1 MSVAVDKIKK
11 YLKDN
16 ERTYAWLA
24 RQVGVKRQS
33 IAYFMDKEI
42 RPKDEIRKKLN
53 EMFDLKDDWV

>member
-1 MSVAVDKIKK
+1 MSVAIDKIKK
-11 YLKDN
+11 YLIDN

-24 RQVGVKRQS
+24 RQVGVQRQS

-53 EMFDLKDDWV
+53 EMFDLEDDWV